1 MIKNFSTISEQAVR
15 KFNLILDKIP
25 MELKKDRKILMS
37 EEASDIMYVLLLSP
51 MLPGRLLVLKI
62 TSLSWPCLLHFLRI
76 KMACQISEGG
86 GEFIFSVVISNFS
99 IQITCRWQQYATPSC
114 LYQITTIRQPWLR
127 RCAEWPLLSNGRI
140 WPVTGS
146 QWSTWSLP
154 LLKFKILSLRR

>member
-62 TSLSWPCLLHFLRI
+62 TSLS
-76 KMACQISEGG
+76 
-86 GEFIFSVVISNFS
+86 
-99 IQITCRWQQYATPSC
+99 
-114 LYQITTIRQPWLR
+114 
-127 RCAEWPLLSNGRI
+127 
-140 WPVTGS
+140 
-146 QWSTWSLP
+146 
-154 LLKFKILSLRR
+154 